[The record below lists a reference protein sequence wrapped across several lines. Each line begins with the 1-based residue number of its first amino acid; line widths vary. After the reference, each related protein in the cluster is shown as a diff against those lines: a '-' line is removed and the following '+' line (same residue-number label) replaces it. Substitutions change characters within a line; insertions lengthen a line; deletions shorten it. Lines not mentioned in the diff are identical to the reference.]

1 MFKNISLLFMVLIFI
16 VGCSVNQVNV
26 NNSSVQEKKIEREPI
41 SKEFL
46 DEISY
51 ILFLLKNNDLA
62 TLNLKYINPKI
73 GVYEVFKSDIN
84 NKVVFRRS
92 LQIGEI
98 SDFVEDF
105 DIKQETVDFNCS
117 PDNDA
122 YYGWSKEGIFLSV
135 NIKPYLSQ
143 IIEQEHK
150 ILPNKYKENEL
161 KLVEL
166 IEKTSYELVVTNNTI
181 FYLTKIDSK
190 WYITLIDNLKTDCS
204 H

>member
-1 MFKNISLLFMVLIFI
+1 MFKNILLLFMVLIFI

-26 NNSSVQEKKIEREPI
+26 NNLSKENKKVEREAI

-51 ILFLLKNNDLA
+51 MLFLLKNNDLP
-62 TLNLKYINPKI
+62 TLNSKYINPKI
-73 GVYEVFKSDIN
+73 GVYEVFKSDIS
-84 NKVVFRRS
+84 NKIVFRRS
-92 LQIGEI
+92 IQITEI
-98 SDFVEDF
+98 NDIVEDF
-105 DIKQETVDFNCS
+105 NIKQETVDFNCS
-117 PDNDA
+117 PNDDA
-122 YYGWSKEGIFLSV
+122 YYGWNKEGTFLSV

-161 KLVEL
+161 KNVEL
-166 IEKTSYELVVTNNTI
+166 IEKTSYELIVTNNVI

-204 H
+204 Q